1 MQIFYTGNVPYTREN
16 AVAKIGETN
25 TTMAQRASTLRQ
37 EEGGMFKIAEY
48 LILKDNCDSVTKAVE
63 GFVRWQLEKIGYENV
78 GNDHFVWKST
88 ASERQADYKEFTEF
102 AIKFA
107 VRFCEMNGIEYEICK
122 PEKTARTR
130 VKRRK

>member
-1 MQIFYTGNVPYTREN
+1 
-16 AVAKIGETN
+16 
-25 TTMAQRASTLRQ
+25 
-37 EEGGMFKIAEY
+37 MFKVMEY
-48 LILKDNCDSVTKAVE
+48 VILKDNCDSVTKAVE

-78 GNDHFVWKST
+78 GKDHFVWETT

-107 VRFCEMNGIEYEICK
+107 VRFCEMNGIEYEVRK

-130 VKRRK
+130 IQRRK